1 MLHLK
6 KISGILALVGCALAD
21 EIINNT
27 MYIISNAEQPSLS
40 RGGLS
45 PVGFRRANECLP
57 QLFSKMNIGKIIACP
72 PNDDDD
78 PVCFET
84 LDTARPIADALGLSI
99 DTSCGADENTDD
111 NCVTDLA
118 KAFEQTSSQA
128 ILIVWDI
135 GAVDDLIKDSL
146 DLNGNDAKDDGVHSD
161 FITVVE
167 KGLITGVISQ
177 NCSGIDGIAPG
188 TGTVRRSVDIF
199 SDIY

>member
-1 MLHLK
+1 MIRL
-6 KISGILALVGCALAD
+6 D
-21 EIINNT
+21 MN
-27 MYIISNAEQPSLS
+27 
-40 RGGLS
+40 
-45 PVGFRRANECLP
+45 F
-57 QLFSKMNIGKIIACP
+57 LFSKMNIGKIIACP

-99 DTSCGADENTDD
+99 DTSWHVHPLSILYTLRLINVFDSGADENTDD

-188 TGTVRRSVDIF
+188 TGTVKRSVDIF